1 MLGIQKISQ
10 LLPQFIMWRVMNS
23 GGVDPP
29 FDLHHLQLA
38 MWQVVAIIV
47 GFIVSL
53 AFSIIMLMWII
64 IFLLLLVQLN
74 VCMYV
79 CMYVCIN
86 VSNSQEHNPEYF
98 LNKNSKQAK
107 SLNSRESLD
116 SQESKF
122 LPTEQ
127 YLLVCFLSFVKWGF
141 CVGIHN
147 WKNMVTSFVTC
158 FMTAKRQSIDDSS
171 LPNFEDSPS
180 RSEFNGSKSNSK
192 FLVYDLKTIIS
203 ATNNFS
209 PANKLGKGV
218 FGSVY
223 KVVS

>member
-1 MLGIQKISQ
+1 MLRTQKISQ
-10 LLPQFIMWRVMNS
+10 LLSQFVIWRVMSS

-29 FDLHHLQLA
+29 FDLHNLQLA
-38 MWQVVAIIV
+38 MWQVVTTIV
-47 GFIVSL
+47 RFFVSL

-74 VCMYV
+74 V

-158 FMTAKRQSIDDSS
+158 FMTAKRQSTDSS

-180 RSEFNGSKSNSK
+180 RSEFDGSKSNSK
-192 FLVYDLKTIIS
+192 FPVYDLKTIIA

-209 PANKLGKGV
+209 AANELGKGG

>member
-1 MLGIQKISQ
+1 M
-10 LLPQFIMWRVMNS
+10 
-23 GGVDPP
+23 
-29 FDLHHLQLA
+29 
-38 MWQVVAIIV
+38 
-47 GFIVSL
+47 
-53 AFSIIMLMWII
+53 
-64 IFLLLLVQLN
+64 VQLN
-74 VCMYV
+74 V

-147 WKNMVTSFVTC
+147 WKNMVTSFVSC
-158 FMTAKRQSIDDSS
+158 FMTAKRQSTDSS

-180 RSEFNGSKSNSK
+180 RSEFDGSKSNSK
-192 FLVYDLKTIIS
+192 FPVYDLKTIIA

-209 PANKLGKGV
+209 AANELGKGG

>member
-1 MLGIQKISQ
+1 MLGTQKISQ

-38 MWQVVAIIV
+38 MWQVVATIV
-47 GFIVSL
+47 RFFVSL

-74 VCMYV
+74 V

-158 FMTAKRQSIDDSS
+158 FMTAKRQRTDSS

-180 RSEFNGSKSNSK
+180 RSEFDGSKSNSK
-192 FLVYDLKTIIS
+192 FPVYDLKTIIA

-209 PANKLGKGV
+209 AANELGKGG

>member
-1 MLGIQKISQ
+1 MLGTQKILQ
-10 LLPQFIMWRVMNS
+10 LLSQFIIWRVMSS

-29 FDLHHLQLA
+29 FDLHNLQLA
-38 MWQVVAIIV
+38 MWQVVATIV
-47 GFIVSL
+47 RFFVFL

-74 VCMYV
+74 V

-116 SQESKF
+116 SQESKL

-158 FMTAKRQSIDDSS
+158 FMTAKRQSTDSS

-180 RSEFNGSKSNSK
+180 RSEFDGSKSNSK
-192 FLVYDLKTIIS
+192 FPVYDLKTIIA

-209 PANKLGKGV
+209 AANELGKGG